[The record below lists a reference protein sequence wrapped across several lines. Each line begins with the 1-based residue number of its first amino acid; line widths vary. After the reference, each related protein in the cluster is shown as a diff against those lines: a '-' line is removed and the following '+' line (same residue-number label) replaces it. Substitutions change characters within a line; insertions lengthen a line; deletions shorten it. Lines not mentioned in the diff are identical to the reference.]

1 MQDLDQQKPNNVIF
15 LFGSKQSNKSSD
27 LLLSTDSSL
36 LGHYLSFIGEP
47 LRFARITMFFKDQ
60 ELHLKHKN
68 IQNEA
73 QLKEMIRQAVVE
85 KDKFIKSLQS
95 KDP

>member
-1 MQDLDQQKPNNVIF
+1 
-15 LFGSKQSNKSSD
+15 
-27 LLLSTDSSL
+27 
-36 LGHYLSFIGEP
+36 
-47 LRFARITMFFKDQ
+47 MFFKDQ

-73 QLKEMIRQAVVE
+73 QLKEMIRQAVIE